1 MKKFWK
7 SLFTI
12 AAISGASY
20 VGYKG
25 YKRISSV
32 TKLSKS
38 LPDYLENVIGEKPK
52 VSISMTLNQISISL
66 GISQEAYD
74 KELELESLIRE
85 YIEDFYPSLAKV
97 KSIINTYIRDNDDI
111 EDDFDTDMD
120 DATDSDGVD
129 E

>member
-1 MKKFWK
+1 FRW
-7 SLFTI
+7 ST
-12 AAISGASY
+12 AS
-20 VGYKG
+20 
-25 YKRISSV
+25 I
-32 TKLSKS
+32 
-38 LPDYLENVIGEKPK
+38 DY
-52 VSISMTLNQISISL
+52 ISL

-120 DATDSDGVD
+120 DAADSDGDD